1 MSKADLGAVLPV
13 KESLKYF
20 FKCAEKEGERLN
32 RGGKEHT
39 GFRALD
45 GTGISFLE
53 PGVTFVSGPPENLQ
67 ADFLVSISLR
77 QALSQGRDTLFLSI
91 GQPANYFVI
100 KSLSQMTN
108 VHNCDMRHL
117 ALDAKKITKLSK
129 SVSKL
134 KVASLSVCEIPFAKK
149 SWIEEGAVRQLKA
162 MKNNKKLPPLLVV
175 SGIEEIGKSFNG
187 KKGKKAYKDFAR
199 YLKLIS
205 EVTNSHI
212 ITDWPVKVG
221 EYSEKRAM
229 LHDVFMY
236 KWIVKKEFQAITV
249 HLGGDHGVLS
259 SSRSKFNNVLLG
271 CYGPRH
277 PYDASVILSVR
288 IGGLKYKDCKEYIR
302 HC

>member
-20 FKCAEKEGERLN
+20 FECAEKEGERLN

-45 GTGISFLE
+45 STGISFLE
-53 PGVTFVSGPPENLQ
+53 PGVTFVSGPPANLQ
-67 ADFLVSISLR
+67 TDLLVSISLR
-77 QALSQGRDTLFLSI
+77 QALAQGRNTLFLSI

-108 VHNCDMRHL
+108 VHNCDIRHL
-117 ALDAKKITKLSK
+117 ALDAKKIKKLSK

-134 KVASLSVCEIPFAKK
+134 KDASLSVCEIPFAKK
-149 SWIEEGAVRQLKA
+149 SWIEESAVRHLKA
-162 MKNNKKLPPLLVV
+162 MSNNKNLPPLLVV
-175 SGIEEIGKSFNG
+175 SGIEAIEESFNG

-199 YLKLIS
+199 YLKFIS
-205 EVTNSHI
+205 QVTNSHI
-212 ITDWPVKVG
+212 IVDWPVKVD

-236 KWIVKKEFQAITV
+236 KWIVKKEFQVITV
-249 HLGGDHGVLS
+249 HFPDEHGVLS

-277 PYDASVILSVR
+277 PYAATVLMPVR
-288 IGGLKYKDCKEYIR
+288 IGGLKYIDCKEGIR